1 MNSPFQKRAS
11 EHLIT
16 SEAFLPLVSPAPLD
30 YVLNDKS
37 LSNLLDKLV
46 FVLGTPGS
54 GKTTFG
60 RLFEFDS
67 LMTLHNRDKHPSF
80 KTLAASLTR
89 FGVLNEQGP
98 TVLAA
103 RITMDSEYREIWEL
117 PYDGVIRRRLF
128 LKLLQSRCVL
138 LWCKALEDQ
147 GIKQEDVE
155 LHILDLSPGALNSI
169 GVTIKRLK
177 EIAVN
182 IETEVYN
189 VIHSLVPKKSEN
201 IELALTPYDPL
212 KYLKEFII
220 KLEGSTRTIAL
231 KPMLILDDA
240 HELSAAQFEDVNEY
254 LISRELNVSRW
265 IMTRYDIAISA
276 NEWILNHS
284 KDDRPGRQLGRDF
297 QVLLTS
303 QIDHPSQKK
312 SFRSAALDIAN
323 RYLMEMPVFVKA
335 QLTRLNVMLLESC
348 KGISPGNLETLRNN
362 IDADVERLRI
372 SEERVAKLRALVDDY
387 SSAENESEDVK
398 LAMLRILLHRYSK
411 RTPQQNLFA
420 EIVDVEPNKDLKAD
434 SGLMAGAKLHL
445 NHQFGRSYYYG
456 VDVAADGGSGNIE
469 QFLRI
474 ADVLVSDL
482 ETKLV
487 RRKQN
492 IHLTAEEQHKIIT
505 TIASKEID
513 RWGFPM
519 HREVRQIVNFIG
531 EAALNVSLMPNAYL
545 NHGANA
551 YGVLLKDFEKAVEKN
566 KLLSMALH
574 YGVAYNAL
582 TISPGYHC
590 KGEVWTLI
598 QLGGFPIIKH
608 GLPFAKG
615 GFVEGGM
622 QTLIESVKWDQ

>member
-37 LSNLLDKLV
+37 LTNLLDKLV

-67 LMTLHNRDKHPSF
+67 LMTLHNRGSHPSF
-80 KTLAASLTR
+80 KALSTSLTR
-89 FGVLNEQGP
+89 FGVLNEHGP

-117 PYDGVIRRRLF
+117 PYESLFKRRLF

-147 GIKQEDVE
+147 GIKQDDVE
-155 LHILDLSPGALNSI
+155 LHILDLSPGALDSI
-169 GVTIKRLK
+169 GTTLKRLK

-182 IETEVYN
+182 VETEVYN
-189 VIHSLVPKKSEN
+189 VIHSLVPKKPEH
-201 IELALTPYDPL
+201 IELALAPYDPL
-212 KYLKEFII
+212 KYLKEIII
-220 KLEGSTRTIAL
+220 KLEGSSRPIAL

-240 HELSAAQFEDVNEY
+240 HELSAAQFDDVNEY

-303 QIDHPSQKK
+303 QIDHPSQKR

-323 RYLMEMPVFVKA
+323 RYLMEMPVFSKM
-335 QLTRLNVMLLESC
+335 QQTKLNVMLLEDC
-348 KGISPGNLETLRNN
+348 KGISSSSLEILKSN
-362 IDADVERLRI
+362 IDADIEKLRI
-372 SEERVAKLRALVDDY
+372 SEERVTKLREIVSEY
-387 SSAENESEDVK
+387 SGAEDESEDVK

-420 EIVDVEPNKDLKAD
+420 EIVDVEPKKELKAD
-434 SGLMAGAKLHL
+434 SGLMGGAKLHL
-445 NHQFGRSYYYG
+445 HHQFGRPYYYG
-456 VDVAADGGSGNIE
+456 IEAVADGGSGNIE

-474 ADVLVSDL
+474 ADVLVNDL
-482 ETKLV
+482 EAKLI

-492 IHLTAEEQHKIIT
+492 INLTAEEQHKIIT

-513 RWGFPM
+513 RWGYPM
-519 HREVRQIVNFIG
+519 HREVRQIVSFIG
-531 EAALNVSLMPNAYL
+531 EAALNASMTPNAYL
-545 NHGANA
+545 DHGANA
-551 YGVLLKDFEKAVEKN
+551 YGVLLNDFEKAVEKN
-566 KLLSMALH
+566 RALSMALH

-608 GLPFAKG
+608 GLPFTKG

-622 QTLIESVKWDQ
+622 QTLIDSVKWDQ

>member
-30 YVLNDKS
+30 YVLSDKS

-46 FVLGTPGS
+46 FILGTPGS

-67 LMTLHNRDKHPSF
+67 LMTLHNRRDHPSF
-80 KTLAASLTR
+80 KALSVSLSK
-89 FGVLNEQGP
+89 FGVLNSDGP

-117 PYDGVIRRRLF
+117 PYEEVVKRRLF

-138 LWCKALEDQ
+138 LWCKALEVE
-147 GIKQEDVE
+147 GIQQEGVE
-155 LHILDLSPGALNSI
+155 LQIQSVSPGAMDSI
-169 GVTIKRLK
+169 GTDIRKLK
-177 EIAVN
+177 EMAVQV
-182 IETEVYN
+182 ETEVYS
-189 VIHSLVPKKSEN
+189 VIHSLVPRKPET
-201 IELALTPYDPL
+201 IESSLTPYDPL
-212 KYLKEFII
+212 KYLKEII
-220 KLEGSTRTIAL
+220 INLNGVKIPL

-240 HELSAAQFEDVNEY
+240 HELSADQFSDVNDY
-254 LISRELNVSRW
+254 LLSRELNVSRW

-276 NEWILNHS
+276 NEWILDHS
-284 KDDRPGRQLGRDF
+284 KADRPGRQFGRDF

-303 QIDHPSQKK
+303 QIDPSHKR
-312 SFRSAALDIAN
+312 SFRTSALDIAN
-323 RYLMEMPVFVKA
+323 RYLMEMPVFTKG
-335 QLTRLNVMLLESC
+335 QHTKFNVMLLEDC
-348 KGISPGNLETLRNN
+348 KGISQSNIEILRSN
-362 IDADVERLRI
+362 IEADTDKLRI
-372 SEERVAKLRALVDDY
+372 SKDRVAKLEEIISEY
-387 SSAENESEDVK
+387 SGAESESEDVR

-420 EIVDVEPNKDLKAD
+420 EIVDLEPKRELKAD
-434 SGLMAGAKLHL
+434 SGLMGAAKLHL
-445 NHQFGRSYYYG
+445 LHQFGRPYYYG
-456 VDVAADGGSGNIE
+456 IEAVADGGSGNIE

-474 ADVLVSDL
+474 ADVLVNEL
-482 ETKLV
+482 EAKLI
-487 RRKQN
+487 RRKPN

-505 TIASKEID
+505 ASANKEID

-531 EAALNVSLMPNAYL
+531 EAALNASMVPNAYL
-545 NHGANA
+545 DHGANA
-551 YGVLLKDFEKAVEKN
+551 YGVLLTDFEKVIGKS
-566 KLLSMALH
+566 KQLSMALH

-582 TISPGYHC
+582 SISPGYHC
-590 KGEVWTLI
+590 KNEVWTLI

-608 GLPFAKG
+608 GLPFTKG

-622 QTLIESVKWDQ
+622 QTLYDAVNWDQ